1 MGILTMASLPIVSA
15 MDIKNDSVQIQE
27 FFDSTVQVDVIYEAD
42 ISQEVDNDQNFDK
55 TINLVLIFL
64 YAGFLLIAIIVSIFH
79 MKVKEF
85 RQSRSR
91 IDSEDESDDRPPS
104 YKQIFSKSSR
114 QNITKF
120 KTWLLIFL
128 DLH

>member
-91 IDSEDESDDRPPS
+91 IDSEDEVMTGHHHTN
-104 YKQIFSKSSR
+104 KFFS
-114 QNITKF
+114 
-120 KTWLLIFL
+120 
-128 DLH
+128 

>member
-104 YKQIFSKSSR
+104 YKQIFFQRAAAKISRNSK
-114 QNITKF
+114 
-120 KTWLLIFL
+120 LGC
-128 DLH
+128 